1 MIDRLFS
8 FLGSTIKILLIVIGA
23 LVALL
28 IIVAVLWNPGTDD
41 NGKTGEEQTDSLA
54 TEYRQIQE
62 IASDVMDE
70 NDVMTGEDFTT
81 IDAAS
86 RSNSDAALDVPF
98 DEQSTVVFGE

>member
-1 MIDRLFS
+1 MIDRLFN

-28 IIVAVLWNPGTDD
+28 IVVAVLTPGEE
-41 NGKTGEEQTDSLA
+41 KTGEKQADSLA
-54 TEYRQIQE
+54 TEYRQIQD
-62 IASDVMDE
+62 IASDVRDE
-70 NDVMTGEDFTT
+70 NDIVTGEDFTT
-81 IDAAS
+81 VDAAS

>member
-1 MIDRLFS
+1 MIDRLFN

-28 IIVAVLWNPGTDD
+28 IVVAVWIPGTDGSD
-41 NGKTGEEQTDSLA
+41 NTAEGQTDSLG
-54 TEYRQIQE
+54 TEYRQIQDL
-62 IASDVMDE
+62 ASDVKDE
-70 NDVMTGEDFTT
+70 NSIVSGEDFTT
-81 IDAAS
+81 VDAAS